1 MEYKF
6 IGIKPNIG
14 DVYTYPNRKQKF
26 EVVNVTDY
34 SVRFKCGHKVTDC
47 VLLDMVPVSR
57 KVNQLELF

>member
-14 DVYTYPNRKQKF
+14 DVFTYPNRTQKF

-34 SVRFKCGHKVTDC
+34 SVRFKCGHKVTDS
-47 VLLDMVPVSR
+47 VLMDMVPVSR
-57 KVNQLELF
+57 KVNQLGLF